1 MLQQLGGLNN
11 EMTGTMDMER
21 AESSFSSLLR
31 RGFFAISPNIFT
43 DELHKYVLHK
53 WGGLEIGW
61 TDRVKVFSQVLSL
74 SIDVRANIVK
84 LFTVS

>member
-1 MLQQLGGLNN
+1 MLGIIFSHEDQESDQEQLACNQKGEMMLQQLGGLNN

-53 WGGLEIGW
+53 
-61 TDRVKVFSQVLSL
+61 
-74 SIDVRANIVK
+74 
-84 LFTVS
+84 